1 MRSISLLRLALDAE
15 VLRLRYLLQRQGRR
29 AAFGLLAA
37 IFGVGV
43 LVLAN
48 VVGWQLFR
56 FYVAPIYATLILLG
70 VNLVIAVAFA
80 LLAARS
86 SPSHAE
92 QEALRIRRDAL
103 EGAQSSLAFA
113 AALPAIGTLL
123 GVPRR
128 RNAGWWPLGLRW
140 RR

>member
-48 VVGWQLFR
+48 VVGWQLLR

-70 VNLVIAVAFA
+70 FNLVIAVAFA

>member
-1 MRSISLLRLALDAE
+1 MRSISLLRLALEAE
-15 VLRLRYLLQRQGRR
+15 ILRLRYLLQRQGRR

-48 VVGWQLFR
+48 VVGWQLLR
-56 FYVAPIYATLILLG
+56 LYVAPIYATLILLG

-80 LLAARS
+80 LLAVRS

-92 QEALRIRRDAL
+92 QEALRIRRNAL

-113 AALPAIGTLL
+113 AALPAIGTLF

-128 RNAGWWPLGLRW
+128 RNPRWW
-140 RR
+140 RRLG

>member
-1 MRSISLLRLALDAE
+1 MRSISLLRLALETE
-15 VLRLRYLLQRQGRR
+15 VLRLRYLLQRQSRR
-29 AAFGLLAA
+29 AVYGLVAA
-37 IFGVGV
+37 IFGASALV
-43 LVLAN
+43 LVN
-48 VVGWQLFR
+48 VVGWQLLR
-56 FYVAPIYATLILLG
+56 FYVPSIYATVILLG
-70 VNLVIAVAFA
+70 VNLVSAGAFA

-92 QEALRIRRDAL
+92 QEALRIRREAL

-128 RNAGWWPLGLRW
+128 RNARWWPLGLRW

>member
-1 MRSISLLRLALDAE
+1 MRSISLLRLALEAE

-37 IFGVGV
+37 IFGVSV
-43 LVLAN
+43 LVLVN
-48 VVGWQLFR
+48 VVGWQLLR
-56 FYVAPIYATLILLG
+56 LYVPPIYATVILLG
-70 VNLVIAVAFA
+70 VNLVIAVGFA

-103 EGAQSSLAFA
+103 EGAQGSLAFA
-113 AALPAIGTLL
+113 AVLPAIGTLL

-128 RNAGWWPLGLRW
+128 RNARWWPLGLRW